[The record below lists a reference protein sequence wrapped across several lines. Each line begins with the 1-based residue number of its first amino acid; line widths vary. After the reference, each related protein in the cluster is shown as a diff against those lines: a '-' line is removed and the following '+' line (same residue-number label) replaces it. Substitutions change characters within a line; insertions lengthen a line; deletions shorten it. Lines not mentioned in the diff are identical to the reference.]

1 MRRRPP
7 GSTRTDTLFPYPALF
22 RSLIGGA
29 DVARREVAA
38 GAVDELLDLIPAAG
52 VPATADAAAP
62 AFPRAAESAGE
73 VLGRLTLPGL
83 GITGARGCLSLRRAR
98 DVSSR
103 MAVGLSARGSRS
115 EEHKSELQSL
125 MRTSYAVVCLKKK
138 KN

>member
-83 GITGARGCLSLRRAR
+83 GI
-98 DVSSR
+98 
-103 MAVGLSARGSRS
+103 RS
-115 EEHKSELQSL
+115 EEHTSEIQSL
-125 MRTSYAVVCLKKK
+125 MRISYAVFCLRKKK
-138 KN
+138 KQHTKSNTT